1 MTVVYCSGKTR
12 LIENSRNLTLMYK
25 EQFVTEDLE
34 NLSEEIV
41 FEELSILIEEGQ
53 HKFSETAVT
62 VQDIAAIALNNMPP
76 KYICS
81 FIEKQYPR
89 QNLLDEV
96 NDLKKYARRQ
106 LIKAIKKV
114 NANPHE

>member
-1 MTVVYCSGKTR
+1 MF
-12 LIENSRNLTLMYK
+12 K
-25 EQFVTEDLE
+25 EQFITDDME

-41 FEELSILIEEGQ
+41 FEELSKLLEEGQ
-53 HKFSETAVT
+53 HKFADTAVT

-81 FIEKQYPR
+81 FIEKRHPR
-89 QNLLDEV
+89 QSLLDEV

-114 NANPHE
+114 NEHPHE

>member
-1 MTVVYCSGKTR
+1 MF
-12 LIENSRNLTLMYK
+12 K
-25 EQFVTEDLE
+25 EQFVTEDLD

-41 FEELSILIEEGQ
+41 FEELSGLIDEGK

-89 QNLLDEV
+89 QNLIDEV

-114 NANPHE
+114 NAHPHE

>member
-1 MTVVYCSGKTR
+1 MESLAKRYDPKLV
-12 LIENSRNLTLMYK
+12 
-25 EQFVTEDLE
+25 
-34 NLSEEIV
+34 
-41 FEELSILIEEGQ
+41 EEG
-53 HKFSETAVT
+53 KYEFSKSPIS

-114 NANPHE
+114 NENPHE

>member
-1 MTVVYCSGKTR
+1 
-12 LIENSRNLTLMYK
+12 MYK
-25 EQFVTEDLE
+25 EQFVTEDME

-41 FEELSILIEEGQ
+41 FEELSNIMDEGQ
-53 HKFSETAVT
+53 HKFADSAVT

-89 QNLLDEV
+89 ANLLEEV
-96 NDLKKYARRQ
+96 RDLKKYARRQ

-114 NANPHE
+114 NENPHD

>member
-1 MTVVYCSGKTR
+1 MF
-12 LIENSRNLTLMYK
+12 K
-25 EQFVTEDLE
+25 EQFITDDME

-41 FEELSILIEEGQ
+41 FEELSKLLEEGQ
-53 HKFSETAVT
+53 HKFAETAVT

-114 NANPHE
+114 NDNPHE

>member
-1 MTVVYCSGKTR
+1 MTAVYCSGKIR
-12 LIENSRNLTLMYK
+12 LIGNSRNLKLMYK

-41 FEELSILIEEGQ
+41 FEELSVLIDEGQ

-114 NANPHE
+114 NENPHE

>member
-1 MTVVYCSGKTR
+1 
-12 LIENSRNLTLMYK
+12 MYK
-25 EQFVTEDLE
+25 AQFITEDME

-41 FEELSILIEEGQ
+41 FEELSKLIEEGQ
-53 HKFSETAVT
+53 HKFKQNAVA

-96 NDLKKYARRQ
+96 NDLKRYARRQ

-114 NANPHE
+114 NENPHE

>member
-1 MTVVYCSGKTR
+1 
-12 LIENSRNLTLMYK
+12 MYK
-25 EQFVTEDLE
+25 EQFITEDLE

-41 FEELSILIEEGQ
+41 FHEISKLITEGK

-76 KYICS
+76 KYVCS

-96 NDLKKYARRQ
+96 NDLRKYARRQ

>member
-1 MTVVYCSGKTR
+1 
-12 LIENSRNLTLMYK
+12 MYK
-25 EQFVTEDLE
+25 EQFVTEDME

-41 FEELSILIEEGQ
+41 FEELSKLLEEGQ

-89 QNLLDEV
+89 QNLLEEV

-114 NANPHE
+114 NDNPHE

>member
-1 MTVVYCSGKTR
+1 MFKD
-12 LIENSRNLTLMYK
+12 
-25 EQFVTEDLE
+25 QFITDDME

-53 HKFSETAVT
+53 HKFPDTAVT

-81 FIEKQYPR
+81 FIEKRYPR

-106 LIKAIKKV
+106 LIKAIRKV
-114 NANPHE
+114 NDNPHE

>member
-1 MTVVYCSGKTR
+1 MF
-12 LIENSRNLTLMYK
+12 K
-25 EQFVTEDLE
+25 EQFVTDDLE

-41 FEELSILIEEGQ
+41 FEQLSILIEEGKHDFPQ
-53 HKFSETAVT
+53 TAVT

-96 NDLKKYARRQ
+96 NDLKRYAKRQ

-114 NANPHE
+114 NENPHE

>member
-1 MTVVYCSGKTR
+1 MF
-12 LIENSRNLTLMYK
+12 K
-25 EQFVTEDLE
+25 EQFVTDDLE

-41 FEELSILIEEGQ
+41 FEQLSILIEEGKHEFPQ
-53 HKFSETAVT
+53 TAVS

-96 NDLKKYARRQ
+96 NDLKTYAKRQ
-106 LIKAIKKV
+106 LIKAIEKV
-114 NANPHE
+114 NENPHE

>member
-1 MTVVYCSGKTR
+1 
-12 LIENSRNLTLMYK
+12 MYK
-25 EQFVTEDLE
+25 EQFVTEDME

-41 FEELSILIEEGQ
+41 FEELSKLLEEGQ

-114 NANPHE
+114 NDHPHE

>member
-1 MTVVYCSGKTR
+1 
-12 LIENSRNLTLMYK
+12 MYK
-25 EQFVTEDLE
+25 EKFVTDDLE

-41 FEELSILIEEGQ
+41 FHEISKLIEEGV

-89 QNLLDEV
+89 QKLLAEV
-96 NDLKKYARRQ
+96 NDLRKYARRQ
-106 LIKAIKKV
+106 LIKAIQKV
-114 NANPHE
+114 NDNPHE

>member
-1 MTVVYCSGKTR
+1 
-12 LIENSRNLTLMYK
+12 MYK
-25 EQFVTEDLE
+25 EQYVTEDLE

-41 FEELSILIEEGQ
+41 FEELSKLIEDGQ
-53 HKFSETAVT
+53 HTFSQTAVT

-114 NANPHE
+114 NDNPHE

>member
-1 MTVVYCSGKTR
+1 MF
-12 LIENSRNLTLMYK
+12 K
-25 EQFVTEDLE
+25 EQFITDDME

-41 FEELSILIEEGQ
+41 FEELSKLLEDGQ
-53 HKFSETAVT
+53 YKFAETAVT

-114 NANPHE
+114 NDNPHE

>member
-1 MTVVYCSGKTR
+1 
-12 LIENSRNLTLMYK
+12 MYK
-25 EQFVTEDLE
+25 EQFVTDDLE

-41 FEELSILIEEGQ
+41 FEELSKIMEEGS
-53 HKFSETAVT
+53 HPFSETAVT

-89 QNLLDEV
+89 QNLQEEV
-96 NDLKKYARRQ
+96 QDLKKYARRQ